1 MVSFFILY
9 NIDSGKLDII
19 MFVDCSIYNDDIIKL
34 ACCIKSIY

>member
-19 MFVDCSIYNDDIIKL
+19 MLVHLHSPVFTN
-34 ACCIKSIY
+34 